1 MSDQTFVNIAL
12 ELIKENNFSSPEEFV
27 KNELFDKMKS
37 VITLTG
43 KNNISIE
50 YYVPPSSRYF
60 NLDARYLNDEKWI
73 RIKFLNFRD

>member
-73 RIKFLNFRD
+73 RIKYLDFRD